1 MPTFAR
7 KYHAMPTIKMPH
19 VIMGADFVDRVI
31 PLIQEARSRVDIV
44 IFDWRLYPKQPTH
57 PVTRLVESLQHAVQR
72 GVKVRVIVANDGL
85 RDALNRMGFE
95 SKRHDSQRML
105 HVKMMLIDKRFAIIG
120 SHNYTQ
126 SAFRENLEVSLAV
139 DLATEENELTKY
151 FSLLWLA

>member
-1 MPTFAR
+1 MLAQ
-7 KYHAMPTIKMPH
+7 KYRAMPTMKMPH
-19 VIMGADFVDRVI
+19 VIMGAKFVDQVV
-31 PLIQEARSRVDIV
+31 PLIDEARSRIDIV

-57 PVTRLVESLQHAVQR
+57 PVSRLVDALKSAVQR
-72 GVKVRVIVANDGL
+72 GVKVRVVVANDGL

-126 SAFRENLEVSLAV
+126 SAFTENLEVSLAV
-139 DLATEENELTKY
+139 DLGTEENELTKY
-151 FSLLWLA
+151 FYLLWLA